1 MHQLD
6 LKISP
11 HPMNVTVATGSKR
24 NQALCI
30 LLRASGDQEKLDRS
44 TNTKEVWLLTQSIGK
59 DQKRCRNGMPK
70 STQYTNKE
78 G

>member
-11 HPMNVTVATGSKR
+11 HPMNVTVATGSKQ

-30 LLRASGDQEKLDRS
+30 LLRASGDQEKLNRS
-44 TNTKEVWLLTQSIGK
+44 TNTKEVWLLTQSIENK
-59 DQKRCRNGMPK
+59 KERPK
-70 STQYTNKE
+70 E
-78 G
+78 M